1 MLIIA
6 TVDKSSPFPAPRP
19 PSQYQA
25 FPKEMDIELRDQA
38 EALTFKELPGTISA
52 LTTFTYI
59 ILFTNRNGPGGNRV
73 KKGNMDNY
81 LDNSSQVSNIAS
93 KTDLS
98 DPNSYLDS
106 PFHSIYVDTTVN
118 PSRSSAVP

>member
-6 TVDKSSPFPAPRP
+6 TVEKSSPFPSPSP

-25 FPKEMDIELRDQA
+25 FPKEKDIEVRDQA
-38 EALTFKELPGTISA
+38 EALTFKEPPGTISA

-73 KKGNMDNY
+73 KKGKMDNY
-81 LDNSSQVSNIAS
+81 LDNSSFQYCLKN
-93 KTDLS
+93 
-98 DPNSYLDS
+98 
-106 PFHSIYVDTTVN
+106 
-118 PSRSSAVP
+118 